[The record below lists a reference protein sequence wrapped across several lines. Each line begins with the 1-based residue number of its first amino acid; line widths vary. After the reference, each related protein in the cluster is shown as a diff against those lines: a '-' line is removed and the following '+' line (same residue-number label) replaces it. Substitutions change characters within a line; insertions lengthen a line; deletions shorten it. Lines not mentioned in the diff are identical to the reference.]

1 MPTGGMNRPQP
12 IPVID
17 ASLPR
22 LELPAR
28 LTKHGIPILQ
38 ELSEPQLELLALMLL
53 AEDHLVDKLV
63 GALLHLPRHL
73 STARLLYLVLE
84 IGDFDAFQ
92 GVVLVAFRGS
102 PIVDR
107 VILPRLG

>member
-1 MPTGGMNRPQP
+1 
-12 IPVID
+12 
-17 ASLPR
+17 
-22 LELPAR
+22 
-28 LTKHGIPILQ
+28 
-38 ELSEPQLELLALMLL
+38 MLL

-63 GALLHLPRHL
+63 GSLLHLPSHL
-73 STARLLYLVLE
+73 STACLLYLVLE

-107 VILPRLG
+107 VVLPRLG